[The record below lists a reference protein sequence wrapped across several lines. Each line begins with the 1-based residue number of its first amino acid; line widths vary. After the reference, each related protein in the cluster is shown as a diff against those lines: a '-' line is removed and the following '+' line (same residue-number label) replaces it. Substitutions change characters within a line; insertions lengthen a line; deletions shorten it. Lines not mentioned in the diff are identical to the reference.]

1 MEWSNIDLSE
11 LSIILYLCIQVL
23 ENNYQV
29 DIREVLQKT
38 TKTKDGLVYVYIDVH
53 FYVLI
58 LSYVK

>member
-23 ENNYQV
+23 KNNYQV

-38 TKTKDGLVYVYIDVH
+38 AKTKDGPVYIYIDVH
-53 FYVLI
+53 LYVLI